1 MKKLLALLL
10 AALMVFGMAACAK
23 TAETP
28 AADTPAGETTATADK
43 PAEETT
49 ADETPAESDGDK
61 IVIHYWAQWT
71 ENEAQAEVYKAA
83 IARFEQAHPD
93 CTVEVNWA
101 GRDVREILRA
111 SIDSGNAIDI
121 VDSGFDQIVNLLG
134 EDYLMDLTSYMEG
147 SDFEKAISA
156 GMAAFAKSFASDG
169 TSWYYIPSQPFVGTI
184 YYNKAIFAEAGIDAM
199 PTTWSEFMDVC
210 QKIKDAGYDPIT
222 VDDAYYPC
230 LYGTYLAMMKGPDWV
245 TELLSDTTGAN
256 WSDPAVAQMADDFAA
271 MRANGYF
278 SDSCGSNV
286 FPSAQ
291 NGEFAMGTAAMY
303 YNGSWL
309 PNEVHDITG
318 DDFQWG
324 AMFFPAPDNAEY
336 PYTTYSTG
344 CQFFGITKGCEHPEE
359 ALALLEQKPY
369 DLLLLD
375 VNMHGMDGFQ
385 VVQAIRRRGLRL
397 PIIIVSGRK
406 EDYDTLYGLDIGADD
421 YVTKPFNPVTLGA
434 KVKALIR
441 RSRNH
446 LPGVDSVIAAGPFQ
460 YNTST
465 LRFYKNGREIL
476 LSSKENAMMK
486 LFIDN
491 VNRIFS
497 KDMLYDLIW
506 GEAIIDENAIM
517 VYVNRLRQKI
527 EEDPSNPQYIQTVRG
542 LGYRFVV

>member
-1 MKKLLALLL
+1 MPDIVLIADDDQAVLTMLYK
-10 AALMVFGMAACAK
+10 VVRSNGI
-23 TAETP
+23 E
-28 AADTPAGETTATADK
+28 ADT
-43 PAEETT
+43 
-49 ADETPAESDGDK
+49 
-61 IVIHYWAQWT
+61 
-71 ENEAQAEVYKAA
+71 AA
-83 IARFEQAHPD
+83 
-93 CTVEVNWA
+93 
-101 GRDVREILRA
+101 
-111 SIDSGNAIDI
+111 SG
-121 VDSGFDQIVNLLG
+121 
-134 EDYLMDLTSYMEG
+134 
-147 SDFEKAISA
+147 
-156 GMAAFAKSFASDG
+156 
-169 TSWYYIPSQPFVGTI
+169 
-184 YYNKAIFAEAGIDAM
+184 
-199 PTTWSEFMDVC
+199 
-210 QKIKDAGYDPIT
+210 
-222 VDDAYYPC
+222 
-230 LYGTYLAMMKGPDWV
+230 
-245 TELLSDTTGAN
+245 
-256 WSDPAVAQMADDFAA
+256 
-271 MRANGYF
+271 
-278 SDSCGSNV
+278 
-286 FPSAQ
+286 
-291 NGEFAMGTAAMY
+291 
-303 YNGSWL
+303 
-309 PNEVHDITG
+309 
-318 DDFQWG
+318 
-324 AMFFPAPDNAEY
+324 
-336 PYTTYSTG
+336 
-344 CQFFGITKGCEHPEE
+344 EE

-385 VVQAIRRRGLRL
+385 VVQAIRRRGLKL

-460 YNTST
+460 SNTST

-527 EEDPSNPQYIQTVRG
+527 EEDPSNPKYIQTVRG